1 MKTIPLTPPAVRLVK
16 KFGRIAA
23 IVGVSILSTSDIAVA
38 DVADSPAG
46 QFRGIYKVISSND
59 PIFPA
64 TATREY
70 FLDFGKGV
78 EAGKLSGSVAVSM
91 RENPNVKVRI
101 MAWQYFP
108 KQGSIVIGN
117 PFAEGSRQAVAKGI
131 WEMKGAEN
139 GVVFKRANY
148 QVVLRRA
155 DPNDY

>member
-1 MKTIPLTPPAVRLVK
+1 MLFAP
-16 KFGRIAA
+16 GIAA
-23 IVGVSILSTSDIAVA
+23 A
-38 DVADSPAG
+38 DVTESSAG
-46 QFRGIYKVISSND
+46 QFRGIYKVVASND

-101 MAWQYFP
+101 LAWQYFP
-108 KQGSIVIGN
+108 KQGSLVIGN
-117 PFAEGSRQAVAKGI
+117 PYSEGSRNAVAKGI
-131 WEMKGAEN
+131 WEMTGAEN
-139 GVVFKRANY
+139 GVIFKRANY

>member
-1 MKTIPLTPPAVRLVK
+1 MKTIPLTPPTGRFSKSLG
-16 KFGRIAA
+16 KFAA
-23 IVGVSILSTSDIAVA
+23 IAVMFASAIAGA
-38 DVADSPAG
+38 DVIESAAG
-46 QFRGIYKVISSND
+46 QFRGIYKVVASND

-101 MAWQYFP
+101 LAWQYFP
-108 KQGSIVIGN
+108 KQGSLVIGN
-117 PFAEGSRQAVAKGI
+117 PYSEGSRNAVAKGI
-131 WEMKGAEN
+131 WEMRGAEN
-139 GVVFKRANY
+139 GVIFKRANY